1 MAKFLE
7 KIFGTHSS
15 RELKKI
21 EPIADKVMALE
32 DEYRKLT
39 DEQLREKTD
48 EFKKRVANGETLIYN
63 ASRLRI
69 KESDRIESTVAMLK
83 ALGAEAEATYDGMR
97 IFGKQKLSGGK
108 VKSYNDHR
116 IAMSAAVAAAV
127 SDGNIKITGAEAVRK
142 SYGDFFEKFE
152 TLGADV
158 TKTEVK

>member
-1 MAKFLE
+1 
-7 KIFGTHSS
+7 
-15 RELKKI
+15 
-21 EPIADKVMALE
+21 
-32 DEYRKLT
+32 
-39 DEQLREKTD
+39 
-48 EFKKRVANGETLIYN
+48 
-63 ASRLRI
+63 
-69 KESDRIESTVAMLK
+69 MLK
-83 ALGAEAEATYDGMR
+83 ALGAEAEATYDGMS

-108 VKSYNDHR
+108 VKTYNDHR